1 MIEKDG
7 DYYIG
12 EFKNGLKHGKG
23 KKYDQDQNI
32 IYEGDFVDGKMEGN
46 GKLFYD
52 NGYYYVG
59 GFKDGKRHGD
69 GEEFDPNGRFYRC
82 ITYLNGENIRS
93 YQVVSGPDEEGEEE
107 PEYDEGEEGGEA
119 GEMAA

>member
-1 MIEKDG
+1 
-7 DYYIG
+7 
-12 EFKNGLKHGKG
+12 
-23 KKYDQDQNI
+23 
-32 IYEGDFVDGKMEGN
+32 MEGN

-69 GEEFDPNGRFYRC
+69 GEEFDPNGRFYRG

-107 PEYDEGEEGGEA
+107 PEYDEEGECGEA
-119 GEMAA
+119 GEEMAA